1 MFEME
6 VQHILERIIG
16 KNEILKDL
24 CSELQLSYDDKV
36 SIQWA
41 NSMTIVELDQYL
53 DDEIEQLNVEV
64 RKRLAEFH
72 QLRKV
77 ERELCYK
84 LVMEKTEFQPII
96 PSESDIAGLR
106 AHCKELERLKAKR
119 RCEMKHIQ
127 DECIAFSDD
136 LELPISSDTFA
147 ALLLLDI
154 DEMSLGEAYIQK
166 VIQHLIL

>member
-1 MFEME
+1 ME
-6 VQHILERIIG
+6 VQDILKRIID

-24 CSELQLSYDDKV
+24 CSGLELSYDDKV
-36 SIQWA
+36 PIEWA

-64 RKRLAEFH
+64 RKRRDEFY
-72 QLRKV
+72 QLREV
-77 ERELCYK
+77 ESELCYK
-84 LVMEKTEFQPII
+84 LVMEKTEFQPYL
-96 PSESDIAGLR
+96 PSESHIAVLQAR
-106 AHCKELERLKAKR
+106 CKELERLKAKR

-127 DECIAFSDD
+127 DECIALSND
-136 LELPISSDTFA
+136 LELPISSYTFV

-166 VIQHLIL
+166 VIVNI